1 MRRRPRT
8 SLLLLVLVVAIV
20 GVDGRE
26 PPSTAPQMRKLLS
39 VPTLMPSM
47 PRPVT
52 PAPTPDGC
60 GPLARLEGADCV
72 GELTCGSLVRLGL
85 GRSVSD
91 RRVRRPRSGSEEHPF
106 FSRGCSR
113 VSCCA
118 RAARA
123 RCPGGARCRSD
134 RAPPGAGSRGGACR
148 AQVNGSTSGS
158 TNVFGNEAP
167 DRLYAFS
174 IGAAAPL
181 ADDEAASTTPAP
193 TVGFEVFF
201 SSCGSSYDT
210 WLRVLKRVPASA
222 GEAWHE
228 VVDCDDCGFC
238 DTSAVLSPFLVEAG
252 ADYLVLI
259 EVPSRNDVAQ
269 RISHLNH

>member
-1 MRRRPRT
+1 M
-8 SLLLLVLVVAIV
+8 
-20 GVDGRE
+20 
-26 PPSTAPQMRKLLS
+26 
-39 VPTLMPSM
+39 
-47 PRPVT
+47 
-52 PAPTPDGC
+52 
-60 GPLARLEGADCV
+60 
-72 GELTCGSLVRLGL
+72 
-85 GRSVSD
+85 
-91 RRVRRPRSGSEEHPF
+91 
-106 FSRGCSR
+106 
-113 VSCCA
+113 
-118 RAARA
+118 
-123 RCPGGARCRSD
+123 
-134 RAPPGAGSRGGACR
+134 
-148 AQVNGSTSGS
+148 
-158 TNVFGNEAP
+158 FGNEAP

-222 GEAWHE
+222 AAPAAFGAAAALAGAGEAWHE

-269 RISHLNH
+269 MISHLNH